1 MPSSRLL
8 SPSRP
13 LCLFA
18 LTAFL
23 AACGGGGGGGD
34 DQAAQAPGGGTVA
47 PPAPQQQDTG
57 GVSAPFVA
65 QTAANPGYFMQ
76 GAGAQIVGRLDT
88 FTQTASGAMT
98 ALNDTRLTGSPA
110 VTQDIGGDAFYAL
123 GRWTLGTATSGT
135 GTTVLAGN
143 NAAAHYVAFN
153 RLATLPTS
161 GTFACNGGSFTAP
174 TYIGGAS
181 VQPADYTGTATGSAT
196 LTFTSAGAV
205 VSGSYRVQ
213 AGSAFETGT
222 LELTVATPTSTALN
236 GGYFGGNSGSVVGIG
251 DGGNGTY
258 LVVISYTSLLSN
270 GTRYQGVAALR
281 CGA

>member
-1 MPSSRLL
+1 MQRSRRL
-8 SPSRP
+8 SVSRP

-18 LTAFL
+18 LTALL
-23 AACGGGGGGGD
+23 AACGGGGGGDG
-34 DQAAQAPGGGTVA
+34 QEAQAPGSGTGGTA
-47 PPAPQQQDTG
+47 APQQQDTG

-65 QTAANPGYFMQ
+65 QTAATPGYFMQ

-88 FTQTASGAMT
+88 FTQSASGAMT
-98 ALNDTRLTGSPA
+98 ALNDARLSGSPS
-110 VTQDIGGDAFYAL
+110 VTQDIGGDAFYAV
-123 GRWTLGTATSGT
+123 GRWTLGTVTSGNR
-135 GTTVLAGN
+135 TTVLAGN

-153 RLATLPTS
+153 RLAAFPTA

-174 TYIGGAS
+174 SYIGGAS
-181 VQPADYTGTATGSAT
+181 VQPVDYAGTATGSAT

-222 LELTVATPTSTALN
+222 LELTVATPTSTALS
-236 GGYFGGNSGSVVGIG
+236 GGYFGGNSGSVVGVG

-258 LVVISYTSLLSN
+258 LMVISYTSLLSN
-270 GTRYQGVAALR
+270 GARYQGVAALR
-281 CGA
+281 CKS